1 MSATATQPAGIASA
15 ASPALPRLGER
26 TRSGSNSWRK
36 YVGIAIPGGVLAIV
50 VLLTIF
56 ASVIAPFDPNKV
68 DMRNALSG
76 PSSDHWL
83 GTDQLGRDQL
93 SRLLYGGR
101 STLML
106 SVLAMLAISSIGAVI
121 GITIGYF
128 GGKIDLL
135 ISAFLTMLLSLP
147 SLLLTLAILGVMG
160 PGTTS
165 LLVALIGA
173 GWVGHARILRS
184 SVLSLREQVY
194 VEAAV
199 SSGASTA
206 RVLARHILPNLLTQ
220 VIILA
225 TLDIGALILTISSL
239 SFLGLGVQPPTPDWG
254 TMLND
259 ARPYF
264 SAVPLLVIIP
274 GVTIAVIV
282 LCGNLLGDAIRD
294 LADVGHRNR

>member
-1 MSATATQPAGIASA
+1 MSATATQSGGIAAA

-26 TRSGSNSWRK
+26 TRSGGKNWRK

-68 DMRNALSG
+68 DMRSALSG

-106 SVLAMLAISSIGAVI
+106 SFLAMLAISGIGAVI
-121 GITIGYF
+121 GISIGYF
-128 GGKIDLL
+128 GGKLDLI

-165 LLVALIGA
+165 LLVALVGA

>member
-1 MSATATQPAGIASA
+1 
-15 ASPALPRLGER
+15 
-26 TRSGSNSWRK
+26 
-36 YVGIAIPGGVLAIV
+36 
-50 VLLTIF
+50 
-56 ASVIAPFDPNKV
+56 
-68 DMRNALSG
+68 MRNALSS
-76 PSSDHWL
+76 PSWDHWL

-101 STLML
+101 STLAL
-106 SVLAMLAISSIGAVI
+106 SGLAMLAISGIGAVV
-121 GITIGYF
+121 GISIGYF
-128 GGKIDLL
+128 GGKLDLI

-147 SLLLTLAILGVMG
+147 SLLLTLAILGIMG

-165 LLVALIGA
+165 LFVALIGA
-173 GWVGHARILRS
+173 GWVGHARILRA

-225 TLDIGALILTISSL
+225 TLDIGALILTITSL

-264 SAVPLLVIIP
+264 TAVPLLVIIP

-294 LADVGHRNR
+294 LADVGHRKR